1 MKLLSIAIPCY
12 NSAAYMDRCIESLL
26 PGGDDVEILVIND
39 GSTKDNTSEIAH
51 SYEKKYPGIVRAID
65 QENKGHGGAVNTG
78 IQNATG
84 LFFKVVDSD
93 DWVKKSAYAKILGK
107 LKELVMCGEKL
118 DLLISNYVY
127 EKQGEKRKKVIH
139 YHRMFPQDTIFTWN
153 DCHHF
158 SKGHYLL
165 MHSAIYRTQLLRDC
179 GMVLPEHTFYVDN
192 IYVYEPLLNVEKM
205 YYLDVNF
212 YRYYIG
218 REDQSVNEEI
228 MISRIDQQ
236 LRVNYRMIDYL
247 VDNKA
252 RALKHKKTYQYM
264 RNYLEIMT
272 TISSILL
279 IKKNTEESLQEKRKL
294 WGYIKERDKH
304 MWAYLRSGLMGNTM
318 NLPGKGGR
326 LLSVEGYKIAQ
337 KIFKFN

>member
-1 MKLLSIAIPCY
+1 MKLLTIAIPCY
-12 NSAAYMDRCIESLL
+12 NSAEYMSKAIESLL

-39 GSTKDNTSEIAH
+39 GSTKDNTLEIARK
-51 SYEKKYPGIVRAID
+51 YEAQYPGIVRAID
-65 QENKGHGGAVNTG
+65 QPNKGHGGAVNTG

-93 DWVKKSAYAKILGK
+93 DWVKKTAYAKILGK

-139 YHRMFPQDTIFTWN
+139 YHHMLPQDQIFTWE

-158 SKGHYLL
+158 SKGHFIL
-165 MHSAIYRTQLLRDC
+165 MHSAIYRTQLLKDS

-192 IYVYEPLLNVEKM
+192 LYVYEPLMHVKNM

-218 REDQSVNEEI
+218 REDQSVNEKV

-236 LRVNYRMIDYL
+236 IRVNKLMIDAYDLSKIENEPLQNYMVKYL
-247 VDNKA
+247 DMITLVST
-252 RALKHKKTYQYM
+252 ALLVKIGTP
-264 RNYLEIMT
+264 
-272 TISSILL
+272 
-279 IKKNTEESLQEKRKL
+279 ESL
-294 WGYIKERDKH
+294 KERDEL
-304 MWAYLRSGLMGNTM
+304 WDYLKAKPEMYKLVNKRTWMKLAQRRSAAGNGFIKLVYT
-318 NLPGKGGR
+318 L
-326 LLSVEGYKIAQ
+326 AQ
-337 KIFKFN
+337 KFFGFN

>member
-1 MKLLSIAIPCY
+1 MKLLTITIPCY
-12 NSAAYMDRCIESLL
+12 NSAAYMRKAIESLL
-26 PGGDDVEILVIND
+26 PGGDDVEILVVND
-39 GSTKDNTSEIAH
+39 GSTKDNTLEIAKE
-51 SYEKKYPGIVRAID
+51 YEAKYPGIVRAID
-65 QENKGHGGAVNTG
+65 QPNKGHGGAVNTG

-107 LKELVMCGEKL
+107 LKEIVMCGEKL

-127 EKQGEKRKKVIH
+127 EKEGEKRKKVIH
-139 YHRMFPQDTIFTWN
+139 FHHMFPQDQIFTWS

-158 SKGHYLL
+158 SKGHYIL
-165 MHSAIYRTQLLRDC
+165 MHSAIYRTQILRDS

-192 IYVYEPLLNVEKM
+192 IYVYQPLLHVENM

-218 REDQSVNEEI
+218 RGDQSVNEEI

-236 LRVNYRMIDYL
+236 LRVNYLMIDYL
-247 VDNKA
+247 IDNKA
-252 RALKHKKTYQYM
+252 KALKDKKRYKYM
-264 RNYLEIMT
+264 RNYLEIIT

-279 IKKNTEESLQEKRKL
+279 IKKNTDDSLQEKQKL
-294 WGYIKERDKH
+294 RSYIK
-304 MWAYLRSGLMGNTM
+304 
-318 NLPGKGGR
+318 
-326 LLSVEGYKIAQ
+326 
-337 KIFKFN
+337 

>member
-1 MKLLSIAIPCY
+1 MKLLTITIPCY
-12 NSAAYMDRCIESLL
+12 NSAAYMRKAIESLL
-26 PGGDDVEILVIND
+26 PGGDDVEILVVND
-39 GSTKDNTSEIAH
+39 GSTKDNTLEIAKE
-51 SYEKKYPGIVRAID
+51 YEEKYPGIVRAID
-65 QENKGHGGAVNTG
+65 QPNKGHGGAVNTG

-107 LKELVMCGEKL
+107 LKEIVMCGEKL

-127 EKQGEKRKKVIH
+127 EKDGEKKKKVIH
-139 YHRMFPQDTIFTWN
+139 FRRMFPQDEIFTWS

-158 SKGHYLL
+158 SKGHYIL
-165 MHSAIYRTQLLRDC
+165 MHSAIYRTQILRDC

-192 IYVYEPLLNVEKM
+192 IYVYEPLLHVEKM
-205 YYLDVNF
+205 CYLDVNF

-218 REDQSVNEEI
+218 RDDQSVNEEI

-236 LRVNYRMIDYL
+236 LRVNYLMVDYL
-247 VDNKA
+247 IDNKSK
-252 RALKHKKTYQYM
+252 ALKDKKRYKYM
-264 RNYLEIMT
+264 RNYLEIIT

-279 IKKNTEESLQEKRKL
+279 IKKNTDDSLQEKRKL
-294 WGYIKERDKH
+294 WTYIKGRDKH
-304 MWAYLRSGLMGNTM
+304 LWAYLRSGIAGNAM

-326 LLSVEGYKIAQ
+326 KVSVECYKIAQ

>member
-1 MKLLSIAIPCY
+1 MKLLTITIPCY
-12 NSAAYMDRCIESLL
+12 NSAAYMRKAIESLL
-26 PGGDDVEILVIND
+26 PGGDDVEILVVND
-39 GSTKDNTSEIAH
+39 GSTKDNTLEIARE
-51 SYEKKYPGIVRAID
+51 YEEKYPGIVRAID
-65 QENKGHGGAVNTG
+65 QPNKGHGGAVNTG

-107 LKELVMCGEKL
+107 LKEIVMCGEKL

-127 EKQGEKRKKVIH
+127 EKDGEKKKKVIH
-139 YHRMFPQDTIFTWN
+139 FRRMFPQDEIFTWS

-158 SKGHYLL
+158 SKGHYIL
-165 MHSAIYRTQLLRDC
+165 MHSAIYRTQILRDS

-192 IYVYEPLLNVEKM
+192 IYVYEPLLHVEKM
-205 YYLDVNF
+205 CYLDVNF

-218 REDQSVNEEI
+218 RDDQSVNEEI

-236 LRVNYRMIDYL
+236 LRVNYLMVDYL
-247 VDNKA
+247 VDNKSKA
-252 RALKHKKTYQYM
+252 QKDKKRYKYM
-264 RNYLEIMT
+264 RNYLEIIT

-279 IKKNTEESLQEKRKL
+279 IKKNTEDSLQEKRKL
-294 WGYIKERDKH
+294 WTYIKGRDRH
-304 MWAYLRSGLMGNTM
+304 LWAYLRGGLPGNAM
-318 NLPGKGGR
+318 NLPGRGGR
-326 LLSVEGYKIAQ
+326 KVSVECYKIAQ

>member
-1 MKLLSIAIPCY
+1 MKLLTITIPCY
-12 NSAAYMDRCIESLL
+12 NSAAYMRKAIESLL
-26 PGGDDVEILVIND
+26 PGGDDVEILVVND
-39 GSTKDNTSEIAH
+39 GSTKDNTLEIAKE
-51 SYEKKYPGIVRAID
+51 YEEKYPGIVRAID
-65 QENKGHGGAVNTG
+65 QPNKGHGGAVNTG

-107 LKELVMCGEKL
+107 LKEIVMCGEKL

-127 EKQGEKRKKVIH
+127 EKDGEKKKKVIH
-139 YHRMFPQDTIFTWN
+139 FRRMFPQDEIFTWS
-153 DCHHF
+153 DCRHF
-158 SKGHYLL
+158 SKGHYIL
-165 MHSAIYRTQLLRDC
+165 MHSAIYRTQILRDS

-192 IYVYEPLLNVEKM
+192 IYVYEPLLHVEKM
-205 YYLDVNF
+205 CYLDVNF

-218 REDQSVNEEI
+218 RDDQSVNEEI

-236 LRVNYRMIDYL
+236 LRVNYLMIDYL
-247 VDNKA
+247 VDNKQKA
-252 RALKHKKTYQYM
+252 QKDKKRYKYM
-264 RNYLEIMT
+264 RNYLEIIT

-279 IKKNTEESLQEKRKL
+279 IKKNTDDSLQEKRKL
-294 WGYIKERDKH
+294 WKYIKGRDRH
-304 MWAYLRSGLMGNTM
+304 LWAYLRGGLPGNAM

-326 LLSVEGYKIAQ
+326 KVSVECYKIAQ

>member
-12 NSAAYMDRCIESLL
+12 NSAAYMSKAIESLL

-39 GSTKDNTSEIAH
+39 GSTKDNTLEIARE
-51 SYEKKYPGIVRAID
+51 YEKKYPGIVRAID
-65 QENKGHGGAVNTG
+65 QPNKGHGGAVNTG

-93 DWVKKSAYAKILGK
+93 DWVKMSAYAKVLGK
-107 LKELVMCGEKL
+107 LKEIVMCGEKL
-118 DLLISNYVY
+118 DLLICNYVY
-127 EKQGEKRKKVIH
+127 EKEGEKRKKVIH
-139 YHRMFPQDTIFTWN
+139 YRRMFPQDEIFTWS

-158 SKGHYLL
+158 SKGHYIL
-165 MHSAIYRTQLLRDC
+165 MHAAIYRTQLLKDS

-192 IYVYEPLLNVEKM
+192 YYVFAPLLQVERM
-205 YYLDVNF
+205 CYLDVNF

-218 REDQSVNEEI
+218 RENQSVNEEI

-236 LRVNYRMIDYL
+236 LKVNYLMVDYL

-252 RALKHKKTYQYM
+252 RALKDKKRYKYM

-279 IKKNTEESLQEKRKL
+279 IKKNTDDSLLEKAKL
-294 WGYIKERDKH
+294 WAYIKERDKH
-304 MWAYLRSGLMGNTM
+304 LWAYLRSGLPGNAM

-326 LLSVEGYKIAQ
+326 KVSVECYKIAQ

>member
-1 MKLLSIAIPCY
+1 MKLLTITIPCY
-12 NSAAYMDRCIESLL
+12 NSAAYMRKAIESLL
-26 PGGDDVEILVIND
+26 PGGDDVEILVVND
-39 GSTKDNTSEIAH
+39 GSTKDNTLEIARE
-51 SYEKKYPGIVRAID
+51 YEEKYPGIVRAID
-65 QENKGHGGAVNTG
+65 QPNKGHGGAVNTG

-107 LKELVMCGEKL
+107 LKEIVMCGEKL

-127 EKQGEKRKKVIH
+127 EKDGEKKKKVIH
-139 YHRMFPQDTIFTWN
+139 FRRMFPQDEIFTWS

-158 SKGHYLL
+158 SKGHYIL
-165 MHSAIYRTQLLRDC
+165 MHSAIYRTQILRDS

-192 IYVYEPLLNVEKM
+192 IYVYEPLLHVEKM
-205 YYLDVNF
+205 CYLDVNF

-218 REDQSVNEEI
+218 RDDQSVNEEI

-236 LRVNYRMIDYL
+236 LRVNYLMVDYL

-252 RALKHKKTYQYM
+252 KAQKDKKRYKYM
-264 RNYLEIMT
+264 RNYLEIIT

-279 IKKNTEESLQEKRKL
+279 IKKNTEDSLQEKRKL
-294 WGYIKERDKH
+294 WTYIKGRDRH
-304 MWAYLRSGLMGNTM
+304 LWAYLRGGLPGNAM
-318 NLPGKGGR
+318 NLPGRGGR
-326 LLSVEGYKIAQ
+326 KVSVECYKIAQ

>member
-1 MKLLSIAIPCY
+1 MRKA
-12 NSAAYMDRCIESLL
+12 IESLL
-26 PGGDDVEILVIND
+26 PGGDDVEILVVND
-39 GSTKDNTSEIAH
+39 GSTKDNTLEIAKE
-51 SYEKKYPGIVRAID
+51 YEEKYPGIVRAID
-65 QENKGHGGAVNTG
+65 QPNKGQGGAVNTG

-107 LKELVMCGEKL
+107 LKEIVMCGEKL

-127 EKQGEKRKKVIH
+127 EKDGEKKKKVIH
-139 YHRMFPQDTIFTWN
+139 FRRMFPQDEIFTWS

-158 SKGHYLL
+158 SKGHYIL
-165 MHSAIYRTQLLRDC
+165 MHSAIYRTQILRDC

-192 IYVYEPLLNVEKM
+192 IYVYEPLLHVEKM
-205 YYLDVNF
+205 CYLDVNF

-218 REDQSVNEEI
+218 RDDQSVNEEI

-236 LRVNYRMIDYL
+236 LRVNYLMVDYL
-247 VDNKA
+247 IDNKSK
-252 RALKHKKTYQYM
+252 ALKDKKRYKYM
-264 RNYLEIMT
+264 RNYLEIIT

-279 IKKNTEESLQEKRKL
+279 IKKNTDDSLQEKRKL
-294 WGYIKERDKH
+294 WTYIKGRDKH
-304 MWAYLRSGLMGNTM
+304 LWAYLRSGIAGNAM

-326 LLSVEGYKIAQ
+326 KVSVECYKIAQ

>member
-1 MKLLSIAIPCY
+1 MKLLTITIPCY
-12 NSAAYMDRCIESLL
+12 NSAAYMRKAIESLL
-26 PGGDDVEILVIND
+26 PGGDDVEILVVND
-39 GSTKDNTSEIAH
+39 GSTKDNTLEIARE
-51 SYEKKYPGIVRAID
+51 YEEKYPGIVRAID
-65 QENKGHGGAVNTG
+65 QPNKGHGGAVNTG

-107 LKELVMCGEKL
+107 LKEIVMCGEKL

-127 EKQGEKRKKVIH
+127 EKDGEKKKKVIH
-139 YHRMFPQDTIFTWN
+139 FRRMFPQDEIFTWS

-158 SKGHYLL
+158 SKGHYIL
-165 MHSAIYRTQLLRDC
+165 MHSAIYRTQILRDS

-192 IYVYEPLLNVEKM
+192 IYVYEPLLHVEKM
-205 YYLDVNF
+205 CYLDVNF

-218 REDQSVNEEI
+218 RDDQSVNEEI

-236 LRVNYRMIDYL
+236 LRVNYLMVDYL
-247 VDNKA
+247 VDNKSKA
-252 RALKHKKTYQYM
+252 QKDKKRYKYM
-264 RNYLEIMT
+264 RNYLEIIT

-294 WGYIKERDKH
+294 WTYIKGRDRH
-304 MWAYLRSGLMGNTM
+304 LWAYLRGGLPGNAM
-318 NLPGKGGR
+318 NLPGRGGR
-326 LLSVEGYKIAQ
+326 KVSVECYKIAQ

>member
-1 MKLLSIAIPCY
+1 MRKA
-12 NSAAYMDRCIESLL
+12 IESLL
-26 PGGDDVEILVIND
+26 PGGDDVEILVVND
-39 GSTKDNTSEIAH
+39 GSTKDNTLEIAKE
-51 SYEKKYPGIVRAID
+51 YEEKYPGIVRAID
-65 QENKGHGGAVNTG
+65 QPNKGHGGAVNTG

-107 LKELVMCGEKL
+107 LKEIVMCGEKL

-127 EKQGEKRKKVIH
+127 EKDGEKKKKVIH
-139 YHRMFPQDTIFTWN
+139 FRRMFPQDEIFTWS

-158 SKGHYLL
+158 SKGHYIL
-165 MHSAIYRTQLLRDC
+165 MHSAIYRTQILRDC

-192 IYVYEPLLNVEKM
+192 IYVYEPLLHVEKM
-205 YYLDVNF
+205 CYLDVNF

-218 REDQSVNEEI
+218 RDDQSVNEEI

-236 LRVNYRMIDYL
+236 LRVNYLMVDYL
-247 VDNKA
+247 IDNKSK
-252 RALKHKKTYQYM
+252 ALKDKKRYKYM
-264 RNYLEIMT
+264 RNYLEIIT

-279 IKKNTEESLQEKRKL
+279 IKKNTDDSLQEKRKL
-294 WGYIKERDKH
+294 WTYIKGRDKH
-304 MWAYLRSGLMGNTM
+304 LWAYLRSGIAGNAM

-326 LLSVEGYKIAQ
+326 KVSVECYKIAQ

>member
-1 MKLLSIAIPCY
+1 MRKA
-12 NSAAYMDRCIESLL
+12 IESLL
-26 PGGDDVEILVIND
+26 PGGDDVEILVVND
-39 GSTKDNTSEIAH
+39 GSTKDNTLEIARE
-51 SYEKKYPGIVRAID
+51 YEEKYPGIVRAID
-65 QENKGHGGAVNTG
+65 QPNKGHGGAVNTG

-107 LKELVMCGEKL
+107 LKEIVMCGERL

-127 EKQGEKRKKVIH
+127 EKDGEKRKKVIH
-139 YHRMFPQDTIFTWN
+139 FRRMFPQDEIFTWS

-158 SKGHYLL
+158 SKGHYIL
-165 MHSAIYRTQLLRDC
+165 MHSAIYRTQILRDS

-192 IYVYEPLLNVEKM
+192 IYVYEPLLHVEKM
-205 YYLDVNF
+205 CYLDVNF

-236 LRVNYRMIDYL
+236 LRVNYLMIDYL
-247 VDNKA
+247 VDNKS
-252 RALKHKKTYQYM
+252 RALKDKKRYKYM
-264 RNYLEIMT
+264 RNYLEIIT

-279 IKKNTEESLQEKRKL
+279 IKKNTEDSLQEKRKL
-294 WGYIKERDKH
+294 WTYIKGRDKH
-304 MWAYLRSGLMGNTM
+304 LWAYLRGGLPGNAM
-318 NLPGKGGR
+318 NLPGRGGR
-326 LLSVEGYKIAQ
+326 KVSVECYKIAQ

>member
-1 MKLLSIAIPCY
+1 MRKA
-12 NSAAYMDRCIESLL
+12 IESLL
-26 PGGDDVEILVIND
+26 PGGDDVEILVVND
-39 GSTKDNTSEIAH
+39 GSTKDNTLEIAKE
-51 SYEKKYPGIVRAID
+51 YEEKYPGIVRAID
-65 QENKGHGGAVNTG
+65 QPNKGHGGAVNTG

-107 LKELVMCGEKL
+107 LKEIVMCGEKL

-127 EKQGEKRKKVIH
+127 EKDGEKKKKVIH
-139 YHRMFPQDTIFTWN
+139 FRRMFPQDEIFTWS

-158 SKGHYLL
+158 SKGHYIL
-165 MHSAIYRTQLLRDC
+165 MHSAIYRTQILRDC

-192 IYVYEPLLNVEKM
+192 IYVYEPLLYVDKM
-205 YYLDVNF
+205 CYLDVNF

-218 REDQSVNEEI
+218 RDDQSVNEEI

-236 LRVNYRMIDYL
+236 LRVNYLMVDYL
-247 VDNKA
+247 IDNKSK
-252 RALKHKKTYQYM
+252 ALKDKKRYKYM
-264 RNYLEIMT
+264 RNYLEIIT

-279 IKKNTEESLQEKRKL
+279 IKKNTDDSLQEKRKL
-294 WGYIKERDKH
+294 WTYIKGRDKH
-304 MWAYLRSGLMGNTM
+304 LWAYLRGGLPGNAM

-326 LLSVEGYKIAQ
+326 KVSVECYKIAQ

>member
-1 MKLLSIAIPCY
+1 MKLLTITIPCY
-12 NSAAYMDRCIESLL
+12 NSAAYMRKAIESLL
-26 PGGDDVEILVIND
+26 PGGDDVEILVVND
-39 GSTKDNTSEIAH
+39 GSTKDNTLEIARE
-51 SYEKKYPGIVRAID
+51 YEEKYPGIVRAID
-65 QENKGHGGAVNTG
+65 QPNKGHGGAVNTG

-107 LKELVMCGEKL
+107 LKEIVMCGEKL

-127 EKQGEKRKKVIH
+127 EKDGEKKKKIIH
-139 YHRMFPQDTIFTWN
+139 FRRMFPQDEIFTWS

-158 SKGHYLL
+158 SKGHYIL
-165 MHSAIYRTQLLRDC
+165 MHSAIYRTQILRDS

-192 IYVYEPLLNVEKM
+192 IYVYEPLLHVEKM
-205 YYLDVNF
+205 CYLDVNF

-218 REDQSVNEEI
+218 RDDQSVNEEI

-236 LRVNYRMIDYL
+236 LRVNYLMIDYL
-247 VDNKA
+247 VDNKQKA
-252 RALKHKKTYQYM
+252 QKDKKRYKYM
-264 RNYLEIMT
+264 RNYLEIIT

-279 IKKNTEESLQEKRKL
+279 IKKNTDDSLQEKRKL
-294 WGYIKERDKH
+294 WTYIKGRDRH
-304 MWAYLRSGLMGNTM
+304 LWACLRGGLPGNAM

-326 LLSVEGYKIAQ
+326 KVSVECYKIAQ

>member
-1 MKLLSIAIPCY
+1 MRKA
-12 NSAAYMDRCIESLL
+12 IESLL
-26 PGGDDVEILVIND
+26 PGGDDVEILVVND
-39 GSTKDNTSEIAH
+39 GSTKDNTLEIARE
-51 SYEKKYPGIVRAID
+51 YEEKYPGIVRAID
-65 QENKGHGGAVNTG
+65 QPNKGHGGAVNTG

-107 LKELVMCGEKL
+107 LKEIVMCGEKL

-127 EKQGEKRKKVIH
+127 EKDGEKKKKVIH
-139 YHRMFPQDTIFTWN
+139 FRRMFPQDEIFTWS

-158 SKGHYLL
+158 SKGHYIL
-165 MHSAIYRTQLLRDC
+165 MHSAIYRTQILRDS

-192 IYVYEPLLNVEKM
+192 IYVYEPLLHVEKM
-205 YYLDVNF
+205 CYLDVNF

-218 REDQSVNEEI
+218 RDDQSVNEEI

-236 LRVNYRMIDYL
+236 LRVNYLMVDYL

-252 RALKHKKTYQYM
+252 KAQKDKKRYKYM
-264 RNYLEIMT
+264 RNYLEIIT

-279 IKKNTEESLQEKRKL
+279 IKKNTEDSLQEKRKL
-294 WGYIKERDKH
+294 WTYIKGRDRH
-304 MWAYLRSGLMGNTM
+304 LWAYLRGGLPGNAM

-326 LLSVEGYKIAQ
+326 KVSVECYKIAQ

>member
-1 MKLLSIAIPCY
+1 MKLLTITIPCY
-12 NSAAYMDRCIESLL
+12 NSAAYMRRAIESLL
-26 PGGDDVEILVIND
+26 PGGDDVEILVVND
-39 GSTKDNTSEIAH
+39 GSTKDNTLEIAKE
-51 SYEKKYPGIVRAID
+51 YEAKYPGIVRAID
-65 QENKGHGGAVNTG
+65 QPNKGHGGAVNTG

-127 EKQGEKRKKVIH
+127 EKDGEKRKKVIH
-139 YHRMFPQDTIFTWN
+139 FHRMLPQDQIFTWS

-158 SKGHYLL
+158 SKGHYIL
-165 MHSAIYRTQLLRDC
+165 MHSAIYRTQILRDS

-192 IYVYEPLLNVEKM
+192 LYVYEPLLHVEKM

-236 LRVNYRMIDYL
+236 LRVNYLMIDYL

-252 RALKHKKTYQYM
+252 KALKDKKRYKYM
-264 RNYLEIMT
+264 RNYLEIIT

-279 IKKNTEESLQEKRKL
+279 IKKNTEDSLQEKQKL
-294 WGYIKERDKH
+294 WTYIKGRDKH
-304 MWAYLRSGLMGNTM
+304 LWAYLRGGLPGNAM

-326 LLSVEGYKIAQ
+326 KVSVECYKIAQ

>member
-1 MKLLSIAIPCY
+1 MRKA
-12 NSAAYMDRCIESLL
+12 IESLL
-26 PGGDDVEILVIND
+26 PGGDDVEILVVND
-39 GSTKDNTSEIAH
+39 GSTKDNTLEIARE
-51 SYEKKYPGIVRAID
+51 YEEKYPGIVRAID
-65 QENKGHGGAVNTG
+65 QPNKGHGGAVNTG

-107 LKELVMCGEKL
+107 LKEIVMCGEKL

-127 EKQGEKRKKVIH
+127 EKDGEKRKKVIH
-139 YHRMFPQDTIFTWN
+139 FRRMFPQDEIFTWS

-158 SKGHYLL
+158 SKGHYIL
-165 MHSAIYRTQLLRDC
+165 MHSAIYRTQILRDS

-192 IYVYEPLLNVEKM
+192 IYVYEPLLHVEKM
-205 YYLDVNF
+205 CYLDVNF

-218 REDQSVNEEI
+218 RDDQSVNEEI

-236 LRVNYRMIDYL
+236 LRVNYLMIDYL
-247 VDNKA
+247 VDNKS
-252 RALKHKKTYQYM
+252 RALKDKKRYKYM
-264 RNYLEIMT
+264 RNYLEIIT

-279 IKKNTEESLQEKRKL
+279 IKKNTEDSLQEKRKL
-294 WGYIKERDKH
+294 WTYIKGRDKH
-304 MWAYLRSGLMGNTM
+304 LWAYLRGGLPGNAM
-318 NLPGKGGR
+318 NLPGRGGR
-326 LLSVEGYKIAQ
+326 KVSVECYKIAQ

>member
-1 MKLLSIAIPCY
+1 MKLLTITIPCY
-12 NSAAYMDRCIESLL
+12 NSAAYMRKAIESLL
-26 PGGDDVEILVIND
+26 PGGDDVEILVVND
-39 GSTKDNTSEIAH
+39 GSTKDNTLEIAKE
-51 SYEKKYPGIVRAID
+51 YEEKYPGIVRAID
-65 QENKGHGGAVNTG
+65 QPNKGHGGAVNTG

-107 LKELVMCGEKL
+107 LKEIVMCGEKL

-127 EKQGEKRKKVIH
+127 EKDGEKKKKVIH
-139 YHRMFPQDTIFTWN
+139 FRRMFPQDEIFTWS

-158 SKGHYLL
+158 SKGHYIL
-165 MHSAIYRTQLLRDC
+165 MHSAIYRTQILRDS

-192 IYVYEPLLNVEKM
+192 IYVYEPLLHVEKM
-205 YYLDVNF
+205 CYLDVNF

-218 REDQSVNEEI
+218 RDDQSVNEEI

-236 LRVNYRMIDYL
+236 LRVNYLMIDYL
-247 VDNKA
+247 VDNKQKA
-252 RALKHKKTYQYM
+252 QKDKKRYKYM
-264 RNYLEIMT
+264 RNYLEIIT

-279 IKKNTEESLQEKRKL
+279 IKKNTDESLQEKRKL
-294 WGYIKERDKH
+294 WTYIKGRDRH
-304 MWAYLRSGLMGNTM
+304 LWAYLRGGLPGNAM

-326 LLSVEGYKIAQ
+326 KVSVECYKIAQ

>member
-1 MKLLSIAIPCY
+1 MKLLTITIPCY
-12 NSAAYMDRCIESLL
+12 NSAAYMRKAIESLL
-26 PGGDDVEILVIND
+26 PGGDDVEILVVND
-39 GSTKDNTSEIAH
+39 GSTKDNTLEIARE
-51 SYEKKYPGIVRAID
+51 YEEKYPGIVRAID
-65 QENKGHGGAVNTG
+65 QPNKGHGGAVNTG

-107 LKELVMCGEKL
+107 LKEIVMCGEKL

-127 EKQGEKRKKVIH
+127 EKDGEKRKKVIH
-139 YHRMFPQDTIFTWN
+139 FRRMFPQDEIFTWS

-158 SKGHYLL
+158 SKGHYIL
-165 MHSAIYRTQLLRDC
+165 MHSAIYRTQILRDS

-192 IYVYEPLLNVEKM
+192 IYVYEPLLHVEKM
-205 YYLDVNF
+205 CYLDVNF

-218 REDQSVNEEI
+218 RDDQSVNEEI

-236 LRVNYRMIDYL
+236 LRVNYLMIDYL

-252 RALKHKKTYQYM
+252 RALKDKKRYKYM
-264 RNYLEIMT
+264 RNYLEIIT

-279 IKKNTEESLQEKRKL
+279 IKKNTEDSLQEKRKL
-294 WGYIKERDKH
+294 WTYIKGRDKH
-304 MWAYLRSGLMGNTM
+304 LWAYLRGGLPGNAM
-318 NLPGKGGR
+318 NLPGRGGR
-326 LLSVEGYKIAQ
+326 KVSVECYKIAQ

>member
-1 MKLLSIAIPCY
+1 MKLLTITIPCY
-12 NSAAYMDRCIESLL
+12 NSAAYMRKAIESLL
-26 PGGDDVEILVIND
+26 PGGDDVEILVVND
-39 GSTKDNTSEIAH
+39 GSTKDNTLEIAKE
-51 SYEKKYPGIVRAID
+51 YEEKYPGIVRAID
-65 QENKGHGGAVNTG
+65 QPNKGHGGAVNTG

-107 LKELVMCGEKL
+107 LKEIVMCGEKL

-127 EKQGEKRKKVIH
+127 EKDGEKKKKVIH
-139 YHRMFPQDTIFTWN
+139 FRRMFPQDEIFTWS

-158 SKGHYLL
+158 SKGHYIL
-165 MHSAIYRTQLLRDC
+165 MHSAIYRTQILRDC

-192 IYVYEPLLNVEKM
+192 IYVYEPLLHVEKM
-205 YYLDVNF
+205 CYLDVNF

-218 REDQSVNEEI
+218 RDDQSVNEEI

-236 LRVNYRMIDYL
+236 LRVNYLMIDYL
-247 VDNKA
+247 IDNKSK
-252 RALKHKKTYQYM
+252 ALKDKKRYKYM
-264 RNYLEIMT
+264 RNYLEIIT

-279 IKKNTEESLQEKRKL
+279 IKKNTDDSLQEKRKL
-294 WGYIKERDKH
+294 WTYIKGRDKH
-304 MWAYLRSGLMGNTM
+304 LWAYLRSGIAGNAM

-326 LLSVEGYKIAQ
+326 KVSVECYKIAQ

>member
-1 MKLLSIAIPCY
+1 MKLLTITIPCY
-12 NSAAYMDRCIESLL
+12 NSAAYMRKAIESLL
-26 PGGDDVEILVIND
+26 PGGDDVEILVVND
-39 GSTKDNTSEIAH
+39 GSTKDNTLEIARE
-51 SYEKKYPGIVRAID
+51 YEEKYPGIVRAID
-65 QENKGHGGAVNTG
+65 QPNKGHGGAVNTG

-107 LKELVMCGEKL
+107 LKEIVMCGEKL

-127 EKQGEKRKKVIH
+127 EKDGEKRKKVIH
-139 YHRMFPQDTIFTWN
+139 FRRMFPQDEIFTWS

-158 SKGHYLL
+158 SKGHYIL
-165 MHSAIYRTQLLRDC
+165 MHSAIYRTQILRDS

-192 IYVYEPLLNVEKM
+192 IYVYEPLLHVEKM
-205 YYLDVNF
+205 CYLDVNF

-218 REDQSVNEEI
+218 RDDQSVNEEI

-236 LRVNYRMIDYL
+236 LRVNYLMIDYL
-247 VDNKA
+247 VDNKS
-252 RALKHKKTYQYM
+252 RALKDKKRYKYM
-264 RNYLEIMT
+264 RNYLEIIT

-279 IKKNTEESLQEKRKL
+279 IKKNTEDSLQEKRKL
-294 WGYIKERDKH
+294 WTYIKGRDKH
-304 MWAYLRSGLMGNTM
+304 LWAYLRGGLPGNAM
-318 NLPGKGGR
+318 NLPGRGGR
-326 LLSVEGYKIAQ
+326 KVSVECYKIAQ

>member
-1 MKLLSIAIPCY
+1 MRKA
-12 NSAAYMDRCIESLL
+12 IESLL
-26 PGGDDVEILVIND
+26 PGGDDVEILVVND
-39 GSTKDNTSEIAH
+39 GSTKDNTLEIAKE
-51 SYEKKYPGIVRAID
+51 YEEKYPGIVRAID
-65 QENKGHGGAVNTG
+65 QPNKGHGGAVNTG

-107 LKELVMCGEKL
+107 LKEIVMCGEKL

-127 EKQGEKRKKVIH
+127 EKDGEKKKKVIH
-139 YHRMFPQDTIFTWN
+139 FRRMFPQDEIFTWS

-158 SKGHYLL
+158 SKGHYIL
-165 MHSAIYRTQLLRDC
+165 MHSAIYRTQILRDC

-192 IYVYEPLLNVEKM
+192 IYVYEPLLYVEKM
-205 YYLDVNF
+205 CYLDVNF

-218 REDQSVNEEI
+218 RDDQSVNEEI

-236 LRVNYRMIDYL
+236 LRVNYLMVDYL
-247 VDNKA
+247 IDNKSK
-252 RALKHKKTYQYM
+252 ALKDKKRYKYM
-264 RNYLEIMT
+264 RNYLEIIT

-279 IKKNTEESLQEKRKL
+279 IKKNTDDSLQEKRKL
-294 WGYIKERDKH
+294 WTYIKGRDKH
-304 MWAYLRSGLMGNTM
+304 LWAYLRGGLPGNAM

-326 LLSVEGYKIAQ
+326 KVSVECYKIAQ

>member
-1 MKLLSIAIPCY
+1 MKLLTIAIPCY
-12 NSAAYMDRCIESLL
+12 NSAAYMERCIESLL
-26 PGGDDVEILVIND
+26 AGGDDVEILVIND
-39 GSTKDNTSEIAH
+39 GSTKDNTLEIAKK
-51 SYEKKYPGIVRAID
+51 YEEKYPGIVRAID

-93 DWVKKSAYAKILGK
+93 DWVKKLAYAKILGK

-127 EKQGEKRKKVIH
+127 EKEGEKRKKVIH
-139 YHRMFPQDTIFTWN
+139 YHRMFPQDRMFTWS

-179 GMVLPEHTFYVDN
+179 GLVLPEHTFYVDN
-192 IYVYEPLLNVEKM
+192 IYVYEPLIYVKNM

-212 YRYYIG
+212 YRYFIG
-218 REDQSVNEEI
+218 RDDQSVNEEI

-252 RALKHKKTYQYM
+252 KALHNKKTYQYM

-279 IKKNTEESLQEKRKL
+279 IKKNTEDSLLEKRKL
-294 WGYIKERDKH
+294 WGYIRERDKH
-304 MWAYLRSGLMGNTM
+304 IWAYLRSGLMGNTM

-326 LLSVEGYKIAQ
+326 MLSVEGYKIAQ

>member
-1 MKLLSIAIPCY
+1 MRKA
-12 NSAAYMDRCIESLL
+12 IESLL
-26 PGGDDVEILVIND
+26 PGGDDVEILVVND
-39 GSTKDNTSEIAH
+39 GSTKDNTLEIAKE
-51 SYEKKYPGIVRAID
+51 YEEKYPGIVRAID
-65 QENKGHGGAVNTG
+65 QPNKGHGGAVNTG

-107 LKELVMCGEKL
+107 LKEIVMCGEKL

-127 EKQGEKRKKVIH
+127 EKDGEKKKKVIH
-139 YHRMFPQDTIFTWN
+139 FRRMFPQDEIFTWS

-158 SKGHYLL
+158 SKGHYIL
-165 MHSAIYRTQLLRDC
+165 MHSAIYRTQILRDC

-192 IYVYEPLLNVEKM
+192 IYVYEPLLHVDKM
-205 YYLDVNF
+205 CYLDVNF

-218 REDQSVNEEI
+218 RDDQSVNEEI

-236 LRVNYRMIDYL
+236 LRVNYLMVDYL
-247 VDNKA
+247 IDNKSK
-252 RALKHKKTYQYM
+252 ALKDKKRYKYM
-264 RNYLEIMT
+264 RNYLEIIT

-279 IKKNTEESLQEKRKL
+279 IKKNTDDSLQEKRKL
-294 WGYIKERDKH
+294 WTYIKGRDKH
-304 MWAYLRSGLMGNTM
+304 LWAYLRSGIAGNAM

-326 LLSVEGYKIAQ
+326 KVSVECYKIAQ

>member
-1 MKLLSIAIPCY
+1 MRKA
-12 NSAAYMDRCIESLL
+12 IESLL
-26 PGGDDVEILVIND
+26 PGGDDVEILVVND
-39 GSTKDNTSEIAH
+39 GSTKDNTLEIARE
-51 SYEKKYPGIVRAID
+51 YEEKYPGIVRAID
-65 QENKGHGGAVNTG
+65 QPNKGHGGAVNTG

-107 LKELVMCGEKL
+107 LKEIVMCGEKL

-127 EKQGEKRKKVIH
+127 EKDGEKRKKVIH
-139 YHRMFPQDTIFTWN
+139 FRRMFPQDEIFTWS

-158 SKGHYLL
+158 SKGHYIL
-165 MHSAIYRTQLLRDC
+165 MHSAIYRTQILRDS

-192 IYVYEPLLNVEKM
+192 IYVYEPLLHVEKM
-205 YYLDVNF
+205 CYLDVNF

-218 REDQSVNEEI
+218 RDDQSVNEEI

-236 LRVNYRMIDYL
+236 LRVNYLMIDYL

-252 RALKHKKTYQYM
+252 RALKDKKRYKYM
-264 RNYLEIMT
+264 RNYLEIIT

-279 IKKNTEESLQEKRKL
+279 IKKNTEDSLQEKRKL
-294 WGYIKERDKH
+294 WTYIKGRDKH
-304 MWAYLRSGLMGNTM
+304 LWAYLRGGLPGNAM
-318 NLPGKGGR
+318 NLPGRGGR
-326 LLSVEGYKIAQ
+326 KVSVECYKIAQ

>member
-1 MKLLSIAIPCY
+1 MKLLTITIPCY
-12 NSAAYMDRCIESLL
+12 NSAAYMRKAIESLL
-26 PGGDDVEILVIND
+26 PGGDDVEILVVND
-39 GSTKDNTSEIAH
+39 GSTKDNTLEIARE
-51 SYEKKYPGIVRAID
+51 YEEKYPGIVRAID
-65 QENKGHGGAVNTG
+65 QPNKGHGGAVNTG

-107 LKELVMCGEKL
+107 LKEIVMCGEKL

-127 EKQGEKRKKVIH
+127 EKDGEKKKKVIH
-139 YHRMFPQDTIFTWN
+139 FRRMFPQDEIFTWS

-158 SKGHYLL
+158 SKGHYIL
-165 MHSAIYRTQLLRDC
+165 MHSAIYRTQILRDS

-192 IYVYEPLLNVEKM
+192 IYVYEPLLHVEKM
-205 YYLDVNF
+205 CYLDVNF

-218 REDQSVNEEI
+218 RDDQSVNEEI

-236 LRVNYRMIDYL
+236 LRVNYLMIDYL
-247 VDNKA
+247 VDNKQKA
-252 RALKHKKTYQYM
+252 QKDKKRYKYM
-264 RNYLEIMT
+264 RNYLEIIT

-279 IKKNTEESLQEKRKL
+279 IKKNTDDSLQEKRKL
-294 WGYIKERDKH
+294 WTYIKGRDRH
-304 MWAYLRSGLMGNTM
+304 LWAYLRGGLPGNAM

-326 LLSVEGYKIAQ
+326 KVSVECYKIAQ

>member
-1 MKLLSIAIPCY
+1 MKLLTITIPCY
-12 NSAAYMDRCIESLL
+12 NSAAYMRKAIESLL
-26 PGGDDVEILVIND
+26 PGGDDVEILVVND
-39 GSTKDNTSEIAH
+39 GSTKDNTLEIAKE
-51 SYEKKYPGIVRAID
+51 YEEKYPGIVRAID
-65 QENKGHGGAVNTG
+65 QPNKGHGGAVNTG

-107 LKELVMCGEKL
+107 LKEIVMCGEKL

-127 EKQGEKRKKVIH
+127 EKDGEKKKKVIH
-139 YHRMFPQDTIFTWN
+139 FRRMFPQDEIFTWS

-158 SKGHYLL
+158 SKGHYIL
-165 MHSAIYRTQLLRDC
+165 MHSAIYRTQILRDC

-192 IYVYEPLLNVEKM
+192 IYVYEPLLYVDKM
-205 YYLDVNF
+205 CYLDVNF

-218 REDQSVNEEI
+218 RDDQSVNEEI

-236 LRVNYRMIDYL
+236 LRVNYLMVDYL
-247 VDNKA
+247 IDNKSK
-252 RALKHKKTYQYM
+252 ALKDKKRYKYM
-264 RNYLEIMT
+264 RNYLEIIT

-279 IKKNTEESLQEKRKL
+279 IKKNTDDSLQEKRKL
-294 WGYIKERDKH
+294 WTYIKGRDKH
-304 MWAYLRSGLMGNTM
+304 LWAYLRGGLPGNAM

-326 LLSVEGYKIAQ
+326 KVSVECYKIAQ

>member
-1 MKLLSIAIPCY
+1 MKLLTITIPCY
-12 NSAAYMDRCIESLL
+12 NSAAYMRKAIESLL
-26 PGGDDVEILVIND
+26 PGGDDVEILVVND
-39 GSTKDNTSEIAH
+39 GSTKDNTLEIARE
-51 SYEKKYPGIVRAID
+51 YEEKYPGIVRAID
-65 QENKGHGGAVNTG
+65 QPNKGHGGAVNTG

-107 LKELVMCGEKL
+107 LKEIVMCGEKL

-127 EKQGEKRKKVIH
+127 EKDGEKKKKVIH
-139 YHRMFPQDTIFTWN
+139 FRRMFPQDEIFTWS

-158 SKGHYLL
+158 SKGHYIL
-165 MHSAIYRTQLLRDC
+165 MHSAIYRTQILRDS

-192 IYVYEPLLNVEKM
+192 IYVYEPLLHVEKM
-205 YYLDVNF
+205 CYLDVNF

-218 REDQSVNEEI
+218 RDDQSVNEEI

-236 LRVNYRMIDYL
+236 LRVNYLMVDYL

-252 RALKHKKTYQYM
+252 KVQKDKKRYKYM
-264 RNYLEIMT
+264 RNYLEIIT

-279 IKKNTEESLQEKRKL
+279 IKKNTEDSLQEKRKL
-294 WGYIKERDKH
+294 WTYIKGRDRH
-304 MWAYLRSGLMGNTM
+304 LWAYLRGGLPGNAM
-318 NLPGKGGR
+318 NLPGRGGR
-326 LLSVEGYKIAQ
+326 KVSVECYKIAQ

>member
-1 MKLLSIAIPCY
+1 MKLLTITIPCY
-12 NSAAYMDRCIESLL
+12 NSAAYMRKAIESLL
-26 PGGDDVEILVIND
+26 PGGDDVEILVVND
-39 GSTKDNTSEIAH
+39 GSTKDNTLEIAKE
-51 SYEKKYPGIVRAID
+51 YEEKYPGIVRAID
-65 QENKGHGGAVNTG
+65 QPNKGHGGAVNTG

-107 LKELVMCGEKL
+107 LKEIVMCGEKL

-127 EKQGEKRKKVIH
+127 EKDGEKKKKVIH
-139 YHRMFPQDTIFTWN
+139 FRRMFPQDEIFTWS

-158 SKGHYLL
+158 SKGHYIL
-165 MHSAIYRTQLLRDC
+165 MHSAIYRTQILRDS

-192 IYVYEPLLNVEKM
+192 IYVYEPLLHVEKM
-205 YYLDVNF
+205 CYLDVNF

-218 REDQSVNEEI
+218 RDDQSVNEEI

-236 LRVNYRMIDYL
+236 LRVNYLMIDYL
-247 VDNKA
+247 VDNKQKA
-252 RALKHKKTYQYM
+252 QKDKKRYKYM
-264 RNYLEIMT
+264 RNYLEIIT

-279 IKKNTEESLQEKRKL
+279 IKKNTDDSLQEKRKL
-294 WGYIKERDKH
+294 WTYIKGRDRH
-304 MWAYLRSGLMGNTM
+304 LWAYLRGGLPGNAM

-326 LLSVEGYKIAQ
+326 KVSVECYKIAQ

>member
-1 MKLLSIAIPCY
+1 MRKA
-12 NSAAYMDRCIESLL
+12 IESLL
-26 PGGDDVEILVIND
+26 PGGDDVEILVVND
-39 GSTKDNTSEIAH
+39 GSTKDNTLEIARE
-51 SYEKKYPGIVRAID
+51 YEEKYPGIVRAID
-65 QENKGHGGAVNTG
+65 QPNKGHGGAVNTG

-107 LKELVMCGEKL
+107 LKEIVMCGEKL

-127 EKQGEKRKKVIH
+127 EKDGEKKKKVIH
-139 YHRMFPQDTIFTWN
+139 FRRMFPQDEIFTWS

-158 SKGHYLL
+158 SKGHYIL
-165 MHSAIYRTQLLRDC
+165 MHSAIYRTQILRDS

-192 IYVYEPLLNVEKM
+192 IYVYEPLLHVEKM
-205 YYLDVNF
+205 CYLDVNF

-218 REDQSVNEEI
+218 RDDQSVNEEI

-236 LRVNYRMIDYL
+236 LRVNYLMVDYL

-252 RALKHKKTYQYM
+252 KAQKDKKRYKYM
-264 RNYLEIMT
+264 RNYLEIIT

-279 IKKNTEESLQEKRKL
+279 IKKNTEDSLQEKRKL
-294 WGYIKERDKH
+294 WTYIKGRDRH
-304 MWAYLRSGLMGNTM
+304 LWAYLRGGLPGNAM
-318 NLPGKGGR
+318 NLPGRGGR
-326 LLSVEGYKIAQ
+326 KVSVECYKIAQ

>member
-1 MKLLSIAIPCY
+1 MKLLTITIPCY
-12 NSAAYMDRCIESLL
+12 NSAAYMRKAIESLL
-26 PGGDDVEILVIND
+26 PGGDDVEILVVND
-39 GSTKDNTSEIAH
+39 GSTKDNTLEIAKE
-51 SYEKKYPGIVRAID
+51 YEEKYPGIVRAID
-65 QENKGHGGAVNTG
+65 QPNKGHGGAVNTG

-107 LKELVMCGEKL
+107 LKEIVMCGEKL

-127 EKQGEKRKKVIH
+127 EKDGEKKKKVIH
-139 YHRMFPQDTIFTWN
+139 FRRMFPQDEIFTWS

-158 SKGHYLL
+158 SKGHYIL
-165 MHSAIYRTQLLRDC
+165 MHSAIYRTQILRDS

-192 IYVYEPLLNVEKM
+192 IYVYEPLLHVEKM
-205 YYLDVNF
+205 CYLDVNF

-218 REDQSVNEEI
+218 RDDQSVNEEI

-236 LRVNYRMIDYL
+236 LRVNYLMIDYL
-247 VDNKA
+247 VDNKQKA
-252 RALKHKKTYQYM
+252 QKDKKRYKYM
-264 RNYLEIMT
+264 RNYLEIIT

-294 WGYIKERDKH
+294 WTYIKGRDRH
-304 MWAYLRSGLMGNTM
+304 LWAYLRGGLPGNAM

-326 LLSVEGYKIAQ
+326 KVSVECYKIAQ

>member
-1 MKLLSIAIPCY
+1 MKLLTITIPCY
-12 NSAAYMDRCIESLL
+12 NSAAYMRKAIESLL
-26 PGGDDVEILVIND
+26 PGGDDVEILVVND
-39 GSTKDNTSEIAH
+39 GSTKDNTLEIARE
-51 SYEKKYPGIVRAID
+51 YEEKYPGIVRAID
-65 QENKGHGGAVNTG
+65 QPNKGHGGAVNTG

-107 LKELVMCGEKL
+107 LKEIVMCGEKL

-127 EKQGEKRKKVIH
+127 EKDGEKKKKVIH
-139 YHRMFPQDTIFTWN
+139 FRRMFPQDEIFTWS

-158 SKGHYLL
+158 SKGHYIL
-165 MHSAIYRTQLLRDC
+165 MHSAIYRTQILRDS

-192 IYVYEPLLNVEKM
+192 IYVYEPLLHVEKM
-205 YYLDVNF
+205 CYLDVNF

-218 REDQSVNEEI
+218 RDDQSVNEEI

-236 LRVNYRMIDYL
+236 LRVNYLMIDYL
-247 VDNKA
+247 VDNKQKA
-252 RALKHKKTYQYM
+252 QKDKKRYKYM
-264 RNYLEIMT
+264 RNYLEIIT

-279 IKKNTEESLQEKRKL
+279 IKKNTDDSLQEKRKL
-294 WGYIKERDKH
+294 WTYIKGRDRH
-304 MWAYLRSGLMGNTM
+304 LWAYLRGGLPGNAM
-318 NLPGKGGR
+318 NLPGRGGR
-326 LLSVEGYKIAQ
+326 KVSVECYKIAQ

>member
-1 MKLLSIAIPCY
+1 MKLLTITIPCY
-12 NSAAYMDRCIESLL
+12 NSAAYMRKAIESLL
-26 PGGDDVEILVIND
+26 PGGDDVEILVVND
-39 GSTKDNTSEIAH
+39 GSTKDNTLEIARE
-51 SYEKKYPGIVRAID
+51 YEEKYPGIVRAID
-65 QENKGHGGAVNTG
+65 QPNKGHGGAVNTG

-107 LKELVMCGEKL
+107 LKEIVMCGEKL

-127 EKQGEKRKKVIH
+127 EKDGEKKKKVIH
-139 YHRMFPQDTIFTWN
+139 FRRMFPQDEIFTWS

-158 SKGHYLL
+158 SKGHYIL
-165 MHSAIYRTQLLRDC
+165 MHSAIYRTQILRDS

-192 IYVYEPLLNVEKM
+192 IYVYEPLLHVEKM
-205 YYLDVNF
+205 CYLDVNF

-218 REDQSVNEEI
+218 RDDQSVNEEI

-236 LRVNYRMIDYL
+236 LRVNYLMVDYI

-252 RALKHKKTYQYM
+252 KAQKDKKRYKYM
-264 RNYLEIMT
+264 RNYLEIIT

-279 IKKNTEESLQEKRKL
+279 IKKNTEDSLQEKRKL
-294 WGYIKERDKH
+294 WTYIKGRDRH
-304 MWAYLRSGLMGNTM
+304 LWAYLRGGLPGNAM
-318 NLPGKGGR
+318 NLPGRGGR
-326 LLSVEGYKIAQ
+326 KVSVECYKIAQ